1 MRSLLNLKSS
11 QKHTYFRGLTYGRI
25 AAKESGCNL
34 MPIKSIHEVNYT
46 NIINFINDQISETK
60 VNNQIWEDN
69 ELNIVIPMAGE
80 GSRFKKAG
88 FSFPKPLIEI
98 NQKPMIQV
106 VIESLGLK
114 GNYIFLVRKE
124 HLEKYNLKNFLRL
137 LVPKC
142 KIVLVDKLTE
152 GAACKFF

>member
-1 MRSLLNLKSS
+1 
-11 QKHTYFRGLTYGRI
+11 
-25 AAKESGCNL
+25 
-34 MPIKSIHEVNYT
+34 
-46 NIINFINDQISETK
+46 
-60 VNNQIWEDN
+60 
-69 ELNIVIPMAGE
+69 MAGE

-152 GAACKFF
+152 GAACTSF

>member
-1 MRSLLNLKSS
+1 MPKNTLILEDS
-11 QKHTYFRGLTYGRI
+11 HYGRI

-114 GNYIFLVRKE
+114 GNYIF
-124 HLEKYNLKNFLRL
+124 
-137 LVPKC
+137 
-142 KIVLVDKLTE
+142 
-152 GAACKFF
+152 